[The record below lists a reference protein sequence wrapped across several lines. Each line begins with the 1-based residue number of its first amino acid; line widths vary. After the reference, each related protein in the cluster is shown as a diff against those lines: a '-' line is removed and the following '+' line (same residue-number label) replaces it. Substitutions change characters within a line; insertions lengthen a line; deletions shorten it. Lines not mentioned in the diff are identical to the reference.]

1 MICARYKVVAALA
14 LALVLAGCG
23 SAPPLNYYTL
33 VAPVAEAPLGG
44 PPASFEFEL
53 LPVGV
58 PAEVDRPQLLV
69 RRGAQG
75 MLVLDGE
82 RWAAPLAD
90 EVRAALSA
98 DLSRELNARDASGL
112 PEGGMPRLRIKLDL
126 RRFDS
131 VPGSYA
137 LLDAS
142 WAVHGLEG
150 GESATCRS
158 VIRQSVGAG
167 YDALVQGYQQALR
180 TLAASIAATTRS
192 VAAGEA
198 HACPPQ

>member
-1 MICARYKVVAALA
+1 MIPARYQIVAA

-23 SAPPLNYYTL
+23 SAPPLHYYTL
-33 VAPVAEAPLGG
+33 VAPAAEAPLGARA
-44 PPASFEFEL
+44 ASFEFEL

-69 RRGAQG
+69 RQGAQG
-75 MLVLDGE
+75 IRVLDGE

-112 PEGGMPRLRIKLDL
+112 PDDGMPRLRIKLDL

-137 LLDAS
+137 LIDAS
-142 WAVHGLEG
+142 WAVHALQG
-150 GESATCRS
+150 GARVTCRN
-158 VIRQSVGAG
+158 VVRQSVGAG
-167 YDALVQGYQQALR
+167 YGALVHGHQQALR
-180 TLAASIAATTRS
+180 RLAAGIAATLRS
-192 VAAGEA
+192 VAAGGA

>member
-1 MICARYKVVAALA
+1 MICARYKVVAA

-23 SAPPLNYYTL
+23 SAPPLHYYTL
-33 VAPVAEAPLGG
+33 VAPVAEAPPGG

-58 PAEVDRPQLLV
+58 PAEADRPQLLV
-69 RRGAQG
+69 RQGAQG
-75 MLVLDGE
+75 ILVLDGE

-98 DLSRELNARDASGL
+98 DLSREMNARDASGL
-112 PEGGMPRLRIKLDL
+112 PAGGMPRLRVKLDL

-131 VPGSYA
+131 LPGSYA

-142 WAVHGLEG
+142 WAVHALQG
-150 GESATCRS
+150 GASVSCRS
-158 VIRQSVGAG
+158 VIRQSVAAG
-167 YDALVQGYQQALR
+167 YDALVQGHQKALR
-180 TLAASIAATTRS
+180 RLAAEIAATMRS

-198 HACPPQ
+198 HACLPQ